1 MALKKIYLY
10 VILSVSSNRRI
21 INFLSRISYSW
32 KVARACATRDKKH
45 GKMTYRILVSF
56 VGGEERSEVVS
67 IRADTRQEFI
77 FIRLNNSTA
86 APRLSRIKL
95 RNVHGKKKKSGLDSS
110 SCSNS
115 NSNSI
120 RIEIESSQKAT
131 TDECRFRTFSGKN

>member
-86 APRLSRIKL
+86 APRLSRIKMCTA
-95 RNVHGKKKKSGLDSS
+95 RKKKSGLDSS

>member
-1 MALKKIYLY
+1 M
-10 VILSVSSNRRI
+10 
-21 INFLSRISYSW
+21 
-32 KVARACATRDKKH
+32 ARACATRDKKH

-86 APRLSRIKL
+86 APRLSRIKMCTA
-95 RNVHGKKKKSGLDSS
+95 RKKKSGLDSS

-120 RIEIESSQKAT
+120 RIESNRRRKQRPMNVAFVHFQGKIEGRILIQFLIESQ
-131 TDECRFRTFSGKN
+131 TDRSLSVSG